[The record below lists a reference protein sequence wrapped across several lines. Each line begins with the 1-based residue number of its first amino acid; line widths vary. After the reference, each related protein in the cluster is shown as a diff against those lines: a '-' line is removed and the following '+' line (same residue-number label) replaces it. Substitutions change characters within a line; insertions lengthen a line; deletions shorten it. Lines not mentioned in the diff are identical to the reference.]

1 MFQQAWR
8 ISIPSFARSV
18 GLYISKKKLIQKYF
32 RIFTNFIPNFH
43 VTSSVNEKPVAIF
56 LSVIA
61 TFALVAISTEVV
73 SAKAYATLVN
83 EGIIVYEQPTNITQL
98 SKIPMQIF
106 IGLGV
111 ALAAIAIIVLYRSRK

>member
-1 MFQQAWR
+1 M
-8 ISIPSFARSV
+8 
-18 GLYISKKKLIQKYF
+18 
-32 RIFTNFIPNFH
+32 
-43 VTSSVNEKPVAIF
+43 NEKPVAIF
-56 LSVIA
+56 LSAIA
-61 TFALVAISTEVV
+61 TFALVAISMEVV

>member
-1 MFQQAWR
+1 M
-8 ISIPSFARSV
+8 
-18 GLYISKKKLIQKYF
+18 
-32 RIFTNFIPNFH
+32 
-43 VTSSVNEKPVAIF
+43 NEKPVAIF

-61 TFALVAISTEVV
+61 TFALVAISTEVF

-83 EGIIVYEQPTNITQL
+83 GGIIVYEQPTNITQL
-98 SKIPMQIF
+98 SKMPMQIF

>member
-1 MFQQAWR
+1 M
-8 ISIPSFARSV
+8 
-18 GLYISKKKLIQKYF
+18 
-32 RIFTNFIPNFH
+32 
-43 VTSSVNEKPVAIF
+43 NEKPVAIF

-61 TFALVAISTEVV
+61 TFALVAISMEVV
-73 SAKAYATLVN
+73 SAKAYATVVN